1 MTETLFLLIIA
12 GVLLLFCLV
21 LSYICIDIA
30 ITTFEEFEVGYD
42 VLVYDDEKSTFVWDC
57 IIDRTDTVI
66 KTKWHGEFTLWDC
79 LTDRIR

>member
-1 MTETLFLLIIA
+1 MSETLFLLIIA

-42 VLVYDDEKSTFVWDC
+42 VLVYDDE
-57 IIDRTDTVI
+57 
-66 KTKWHGEFTLWDC
+66 
-79 LTDRIR
+79 